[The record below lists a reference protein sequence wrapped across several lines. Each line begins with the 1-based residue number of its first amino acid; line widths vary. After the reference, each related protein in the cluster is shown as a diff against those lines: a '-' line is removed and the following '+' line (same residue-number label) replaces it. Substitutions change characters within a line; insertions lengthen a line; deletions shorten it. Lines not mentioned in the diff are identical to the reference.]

1 MYFHY
6 NFDSNDD
13 DDNDNIDDDEEGKK
27 ALYGKDELTRNMTM
41 TMKIAACQFSFCH
54 KSLI

>member
-27 ALYGKDELTRNMTM
+27 ALNGKDELTRNMTM
-41 TMKIAACQFSFCH
+41 TMKIGACQFSFCH